1 MLLKSLLASA
11 SALSLFVAVPALA
24 EVTLTHI
31 GSIKS
36 EAAGEGAA
44 EIVDYDPAS
53 KRLFITN
60 AAGSVD
66 IVDITDPKAPKN
78 VTRIDTAP
86 YGAGVNS
93 VAIAKGVVALA
104 IEVKAQDR
112 AGQDGVL
119 HD

>member
-1 MLLKSLLASA
+1 MILR
-11 SALSLFVAVPALA
+11 SLFVGASLLSMLAVTPALA
-24 EVTLTHI
+24 EVTISHI

-53 KRLFITN
+53 KRLFISN

-66 IVDITDPKAPKN
+66 IVDIADPKAPKK

-86 YGAGVNS
+86 YGASVNS
-93 VAIAKGVVALA
+93 VAVAKGVVALA
-104 IEVKAQDR
+104 IEAKPKTDP
-112 AGQDGVL
+112 GK
-119 HD
+119 